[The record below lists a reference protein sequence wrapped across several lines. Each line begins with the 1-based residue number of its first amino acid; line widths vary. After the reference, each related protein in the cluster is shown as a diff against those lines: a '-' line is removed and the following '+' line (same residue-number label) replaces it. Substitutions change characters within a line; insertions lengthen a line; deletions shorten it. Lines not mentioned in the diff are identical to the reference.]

1 MTSFTLHIIAMFL
14 MLCDHMWATILD
26 YEWLTCIGRIA
37 FPIFAFLITEGFIH
51 TSNINKYIKR
61 MLIFAIITEI
71 PFNLMVSS
79 SIIYPFHQNV
89 LWTFVISL
97 ITLKYLNFDNMKN
110 IIKSIL
116 IAFFAIILATITM
129 CDYFGAGVM
138 MVVGFYIF
146 RNNKLLQ
153 LLMMIYVN
161 MILLQGYSY
170 AIHLGSYTYYF
181 PQQGFAI
188 LALIPIWLYNGKQGY
203 HAKWFK
209 YACYAFYPLHML
221 VLYLIALIQY
231 YI

>member
-1 MTSFTLHIIAMFL
+1 MSSFALHIIAMIF

-37 FPIFAFLITEGFIH
+37 FPIFAFLITEGYIH

-61 MLIFAIITEI
+61 MVIFAIITEI
-71 PFNLMVSS
+71 PFNLMVSAS
-79 SIIYPFHQNV
+79 PIYPFHQNV

-97 ITLKYLNFDNMKN
+97 LTLKYLNFDNTKN
-110 IIKSIL
+110 IFKSIL
-116 IAFFAIILATITM
+116 IILLAIIIATVTM

-146 RNNKLLQ
+146 RKSKLLQ

-161 MILLQGYSY
+161 MILIQGYSY
-170 AIHLGSYTYYF
+170 PIDIAGYTYYF
-181 PQQGFAI
+181 PQQGFAV
-188 LALIPIWLYNGKQGY
+188 LSLIFIWLYNGKQGY

-209 YACYAFYPLHML
+209 IFCYAFYPLHML
-221 VLYLIALIQY
+221 ILYILTIVLFA
-231 YI
+231 

>member
-1 MTSFTLHIIAMFL
+1 MSSFALHIIAMIF

-37 FPIFAFLITEGFIH
+37 FPIFAFLITEGYIH

-61 MLIFAIITEI
+61 MVIFAIITEI
-71 PFNLMVSS
+71 PFNLMVSAS
-79 SIIYPFHQNV
+79 PIYPFHQNV

-97 ITLKYLNFDNMKN
+97 LTLKYLNFDNTKN
-110 IIKSIL
+110 IFKSIL
-116 IAFFAIILATITM
+116 IIILAIIIATITM

-146 RNNKLLQ
+146 RKSKLLQ

-161 MILLQGYSY
+161 MILIQGYSY
-170 AIHLGSYTYYF
+170 PIDIAGYTYYF
-181 PQQGFAI
+181 PQQGFD
-188 LALIPIWLYNGKQGY
+188 LLSLIFIWLYNGKQGY

-209 YACYAFYPLHML
+209 IFCYAFYPLHML
-221 VLYLIALIQY
+221 ILYILTIVLFA
-231 YI
+231 

>member
-1 MTSFTLHIIAMFL
+1 MSSFALHIIAMIF

-37 FPIFAFLITEGFIH
+37 FPIFAFLITEGYIH

-61 MLIFAIITEI
+61 MVIFAIITEI
-71 PFNLMVSS
+71 PFNLMVSAS
-79 SIIYPFHQNV
+79 PIYPFHQNV

-97 ITLKYLNFDNMKN
+97 LTLKYLSFDNTKN
-110 IIKSIL
+110 IFKSIL
-116 IAFFAIILATITM
+116 IILLAIIIATVTM
-129 CDYFGAGVM
+129 CDYFGTGVM

-146 RNNKLLQ
+146 RKSKLLQ

-170 AIHLGSYTYYF
+170 PIDIAGYTYYF
-181 PQQGFAI
+181 PQQGFA
-188 LALIPIWLYNGKQGY
+188 LLSLIFIWLYNGKQGY

-209 YACYAFYPLHML
+209 IFCYAFYPLHML
-221 VLYLIALIQY
+221 ILYILTIVLFA
-231 YI
+231 

>member
-1 MTSFTLHIIAMFL
+1 MSSFALHIIAMIF

-37 FPIFAFLITEGFIH
+37 FPIFAFLITEGYIH

-61 MLIFAIITEI
+61 MVIFAIITEI
-71 PFNLMVSS
+71 PFNLMVSAS
-79 SIIYPFHQNV
+79 PIYPFHQNV

-97 ITLKYLNFDNMKN
+97 LTLKYLNFDNVKN
-110 IIKSIL
+110 SFKSIL
-116 IAFFAIILATITM
+116 IILLSIIIATVTM

-146 RNNKLLQ
+146 RKSKLLQ

-170 AIHLGSYTYYF
+170 PIDIAGYTYYF

-188 LALIPIWLYNGKQGY
+188 LSLIFIWLYNGKQGY

-209 YACYAFYPLHML
+209 IFCYAFYPLHML
-221 VLYLIALIQY
+221 ILYILTIVLFA
-231 YI
+231 

>member
-1 MTSFTLHIIAMFL
+1 MSSFALHIIAMIF

-37 FPIFAFLITEGFIH
+37 FPIFAFLITEGYIH

-61 MLIFAIITEI
+61 MVIFAIITEI
-71 PFNLMVSS
+71 PFNLMVSAS
-79 SIIYPFHQNV
+79 PIYPFHQNV

-97 ITLKYLNFDNMKN
+97 LTLKYLNFDNTKN
-110 IIKSIL
+110 IFKSIL
-116 IAFFAIILATITM
+116 IILLAIIIATVTM

-146 RNNKLLQ
+146 RKSKFLQ

-161 MILLQGYSY
+161 MILIQGYSY
-170 AIHLGSYTYYF
+170 PIDIAGYTYYF
-181 PQQGFAI
+181 PQQGFAV
-188 LALIPIWLYNGKQGY
+188 LSLIFIWLYNGKQGY

-209 YACYAFYPLHML
+209 IFCYAFYPLHML
-221 VLYLIALIQY
+221 ILYILTIVLFA
-231 YI
+231 

>member
-1 MTSFTLHIIAMFL
+1 MSSFALHIIAMIF

-37 FPIFAFLITEGFIH
+37 FPIFAFLITEGYIH

-61 MLIFAIITEI
+61 MVIFAIITEI
-71 PFNLMVSS
+71 PFNLMVSAS
-79 SIIYPFHQNV
+79 PIYPFHQNV

-97 ITLKYLNFDNMKN
+97 LTLKYHNFDNTKN
-110 IIKSIL
+110 IFKSIL
-116 IAFFAIILATITM
+116 IIILAIIIATITM

-146 RNNKLLQ
+146 RKSKLLQ

-170 AIHLGSYTYYF
+170 PIDIAGYTYYF
-181 PQQGFAI
+181 PQQGFAV
-188 LALIPIWLYNGKQGY
+188 LSLIFIWLYNGKQGY

-209 YACYAFYPLHML
+209 IFCYAFYPLHML
-221 VLYLIALIQY
+221 ILYILTIVLFA
-231 YI
+231 

>member
-1 MTSFTLHIIAMFL
+1 MSSFTLHIIAMIF

-37 FPIFAFLITEGFIH
+37 FPIFAFLITEGYIH

-61 MLIFAIITEI
+61 MMIFAIITEI
-71 PFNLMVSS
+71 PFNLMVSAS
-79 SIIYPFHQNV
+79 PIYPFHQNV

-97 ITLKYLNFDNMKN
+97 LTLKYLNFDNVKN
-110 IIKSIL
+110 SFKSIL
-116 IAFFAIILATITM
+116 IILLAIIIATVTM

-146 RNNKLLQ
+146 RKSKFLQ

-161 MILLQGYSY
+161 MILIQGYSY
-170 AIHLGSYTYYF
+170 PIDIAGYTYYF
-181 PQQGFAI
+181 PQQGFAV
-188 LALIPIWLYNGKQGY
+188 LSLIFIWLYNGKQGY

-209 YACYAFYPLHML
+209 IFCYAFYPLHML
-221 VLYLIALIQY
+221 ILYILTIVLFA
-231 YI
+231 

>member
-1 MTSFTLHIIAMFL
+1 MSSFALHIIAMIF

-37 FPIFAFLITEGFIH
+37 FPIFAFLITEGYIH

-61 MLIFAIITEI
+61 MVIFAIITEI
-71 PFNLMVSS
+71 PFNLMVSAS
-79 SIIYPFHQNV
+79 PIYPFHQNV

-97 ITLKYLNFDNMKN
+97 LTLKYLSFDNTKN
-110 IIKSIL
+110 IFKSIL
-116 IAFFAIILATITM
+116 IILLAIIIATVTM

-146 RNNKLLQ
+146 RKSKLLQ

-161 MILLQGYSY
+161 MILIQGYSY
-170 AIHLGSYTYYF
+170 PIDISGYTYYF
-181 PQQGFAI
+181 PQQGFA
-188 LALIPIWLYNGKQGY
+188 LLSLIFIWLYNGKQGY

-209 YACYAFYPLHML
+209 IFCYAFYPLHML
-221 VLYLIALIQY
+221 ILYILTIVLFA
-231 YI
+231 

>member
-1 MTSFTLHIIAMFL
+1 MSSFALHIIAMIF

-37 FPIFAFLITEGFIH
+37 FPIFAFLITEGYIH

-61 MLIFAIITEI
+61 MVIFAIITEI
-71 PFNLMVSS
+71 PFNLMVSAS
-79 SIIYPFHQNV
+79 PIYPFHQNV

-97 ITLKYLNFDNMKN
+97 LTLKYLSFDNTKN
-110 IIKSIL
+110 IFKSIL
-116 IAFFAIILATITM
+116 IILLAIIIATVTM

-146 RNNKLLQ
+146 RKSKLLQ

-170 AIHLGSYTYYF
+170 PIDIAGYTYYF

-188 LALIPIWLYNGKQGY
+188 LSLIFIWLYNGKQGY

-209 YACYAFYPLHML
+209 IFCYAFYPLHML
-221 VLYLIALIQY
+221 ILYILTIVLFA
-231 YI
+231 

>member
-1 MTSFTLHIIAMFL
+1 MSSFALHIIAMIF

-37 FPIFAFLITEGFIH
+37 FPIFAFLITEGYIH

-61 MLIFAIITEI
+61 MVIFAIITEI
-71 PFNLMVSS
+71 PFNLMVSAS
-79 SIIYPFHQNV
+79 PIYPFHQNV

-97 ITLKYLNFDNMKN
+97 LTLKYLNFDNVKN
-110 IIKSIL
+110 SFKSIL
-116 IAFFAIILATITM
+116 IILLAIIIATVTM

-146 RNNKLLQ
+146 RKSKFLQ

-161 MILLQGYSY
+161 MILIQGYSY
-170 AIHLGSYTYYF
+170 PIDIAGYTYYF

-188 LALIPIWLYNGKQGY
+188 LSLIFIWLYNGKQGY

-209 YACYAFYPLHML
+209 IFCYAFYPLHML
-221 VLYLIALIQY
+221 ILYILTIVLFA
-231 YI
+231 

>member
-1 MTSFTLHIIAMFL
+1 MSSFALHIIAMIF

-37 FPIFAFLITEGFIH
+37 FPIFAFLITEGYIH

-61 MLIFAIITEI
+61 MVIFAIITEI
-71 PFNLMVSS
+71 PFNLMVSAS
-79 SIIYPFHQNV
+79 PIYPFHQNV
-89 LWTFVISL
+89 LWTCVISL
-97 ITLKYLNFDNMKN
+97 LTLKYLNFDNTKN
-110 IIKSIL
+110 IFKSIL
-116 IAFFAIILATITM
+116 IIILAIIIATITM

-146 RNNKLLQ
+146 RKSKLLQ

-161 MILLQGYSY
+161 MILIQGYSY
-170 AIHLGSYTYYF
+170 PIDIAGYTYYF

-188 LALIPIWLYNGKQGY
+188 LSLIFIWLYNGKQGY

-209 YACYAFYPLHML
+209 IFCYAFYPLHML
-221 VLYLIALIQY
+221 ILYILTIVLFA
-231 YI
+231 

>member
-1 MTSFTLHIIAMFL
+1 MSSFALHIIAMIF

-37 FPIFAFLITEGFIH
+37 FPIFAFLISEGYIH

-61 MLIFAIITEI
+61 MVIFAIITEI
-71 PFNLMVSS
+71 PFNLMVSAS
-79 SIIYPFHQNV
+79 PIYPFHQNV

-97 ITLKYLNFDNMKN
+97 LTLKYLSFDNTKN
-110 IIKSIL
+110 IFKSIL
-116 IAFFAIILATITM
+116 IIILAIIIATITM

-146 RNNKLLQ
+146 RKSKLLQ

-170 AIHLGSYTYYF
+170 PIDIAGYTYYF

-188 LALIPIWLYNGKQGY
+188 LSLIFIWLYNGKQGY

-209 YACYAFYPLHML
+209 IFCYAFYPLHML
-221 VLYLIALIQY
+221 ILYILTIVLFA
-231 YI
+231 

>member
-1 MTSFTLHIIAMFL
+1 MSSFALHIIAMIF

-37 FPIFAFLITEGFIH
+37 FPIFAFLITEGYIH

-61 MLIFAIITEI
+61 MVIFAIITEI
-71 PFNLMVSS
+71 PFNLMVSAS
-79 SIIYPFHQNV
+79 PIYPFHQNV

-97 ITLKYLNFDNMKN
+97 LTLKYLNFDDVKN
-110 IIKSIL
+110 SFKSIL
-116 IAFFAIILATITM
+116 IILLAIIIATVTM

-146 RNNKLLQ
+146 RKSKLLQ

-161 MILLQGYSY
+161 MILIQGYSY
-170 AIHLGSYTYYF
+170 PIDIAGYTYYF
-181 PQQGFAI
+181 PQQGFA
-188 LALIPIWLYNGKQGY
+188 LLSLIFIWLYNGKQGY

-209 YACYAFYPLHML
+209 IFCYAFYPLHML
-221 VLYLIALIQY
+221 ILYILTIVLFA
-231 YI
+231 

>member
-1 MTSFTLHIIAMFL
+1 MSSFALHIIAMIF

-37 FPIFAFLITEGFIH
+37 FPIFAFLITEGYIH

-61 MLIFAIITEI
+61 MVIFAIITEI
-71 PFNLMVSS
+71 PFNLMVSAS
-79 SIIYPFHQNV
+79 PIYPFHQNV

-97 ITLKYLNFDNMKN
+97 LTLKYLNFDNTKN
-110 IIKSIL
+110 IFKSIL
-116 IAFFAIILATITM
+116 IILLAIIIATITM

-146 RNNKLLQ
+146 RKSKLLQ

-161 MILLQGYSY
+161 MILIQGYSY
-170 AIHLGSYTYYF
+170 PIDIAGYTYYF
-181 PQQGFAI
+181 PQQGFA
-188 LALIPIWLYNGKQGY
+188 LLSLIFIWLYNGKQGY

-209 YACYAFYPLHML
+209 IFCYAFFPLHML
-221 VLYLIALIQY
+221 ILYLLTIVLFA
-231 YI
+231 

>member
-1 MTSFTLHIIAMFL
+1 MSSFALHIIAMIF

-37 FPIFAFLITEGFIH
+37 FPIFAFLITEGYIH

-61 MLIFAIITEI
+61 MVIFAIITEI
-71 PFNLMVSS
+71 PFNLMVSAS
-79 SIIYPFHQNV
+79 PIYPFHQNV

-97 ITLKYLNFDNMKN
+97 LTLKYLSFDNTKN
-110 IIKSIL
+110 IFKSIL
-116 IAFFAIILATITM
+116 IILLAIIIATVTM

-146 RNNKLLQ
+146 RKSKLLQ

-161 MILLQGYSY
+161 MILIQGYSY
-170 AIHLGSYTYYF
+170 PIDIAGYTYYF
-181 PQQGFAI
+181 PQQGFAV
-188 LALIPIWLYNGKQGY
+188 LSLIFIWLYNGKQGY

-209 YACYAFYPLHML
+209 IFCYAFYPLHML
-221 VLYLIALIQY
+221 ILYILTIVLFA
-231 YI
+231 

>member
-1 MTSFTLHIIAMFL
+1 MSSFALHIIAMIF

-37 FPIFAFLITEGFIH
+37 FPIFAFLITEGYIH

-61 MLIFAIITEI
+61 MMIFAIITEI
-71 PFNLMVSS
+71 PFNLMVSAS
-79 SIIYPFHQNV
+79 PIYPFHQNV

-97 ITLKYLNFDNMKN
+97 LTLKYLNFDNTKN
-110 IIKSIL
+110 IFKSIL
-116 IAFFAIILATITM
+116 IIILAIIIATITM

-146 RNNKLLQ
+146 RKSKLLQ

-161 MILLQGYSY
+161 MILIQGYSY
-170 AIHLGSYTYYF
+170 PIDIAGYTYYF
-181 PQQGFAI
+181 PQQGFA
-188 LALIPIWLYNGKQGY
+188 LLSLIFIWLYNGKQGY

-209 YACYAFYPLHML
+209 IFCYAFYPLHML
-221 VLYLIALIQY
+221 ILYILTIVLFA
-231 YI
+231 

>member
-1 MTSFTLHIIAMFL
+1 MSSFALHIIAMIF

-37 FPIFAFLITEGFIH
+37 FPIFAFLITEGYIH

-61 MLIFAIITEI
+61 MVIFAIITEI
-71 PFNLMVSS
+71 PFNLMVSAS
-79 SIIYPFHQNV
+79 PIYPFHQNV

-97 ITLKYLNFDNMKN
+97 LTLKYLNFDNTKN
-110 IIKSIL
+110 IFKSIL
-116 IAFFAIILATITM
+116 IIILAIIIATVTM

-146 RNNKLLQ
+146 RKSKLLQ

-170 AIHLGSYTYYF
+170 PIDIAGYTYYF
-181 PQQGFAI
+181 PQQGFAV
-188 LALIPIWLYNGKQGY
+188 LSLIFIWLYNGKQGY

-209 YACYAFYPLHML
+209 IFCYAFYPLHML
-221 VLYLIALIQY
+221 ILYILTIVLFA
-231 YI
+231 

>member
-1 MTSFTLHIIAMFL
+1 MSSFALHIIAMIF

-37 FPIFAFLITEGFIH
+37 FPIFAFLITEGYIH

-61 MLIFAIITEI
+61 MVIFAIITEI
-71 PFNLMVSS
+71 PFNLMVSAS
-79 SIIYPFHQNV
+79 PIYPFHQNV

-97 ITLKYLNFDNMKN
+97 LTLKYLNFDNTKN
-110 IIKSIL
+110 IFKSIL
-116 IAFFAIILATITM
+116 IIILAIIIATITM

-146 RNNKLLQ
+146 RKSKLLQ

-161 MILLQGYSY
+161 MILIQGYSY
-170 AIHLGSYTYYF
+170 PIDIAGYTYYF
-181 PQQGFAI
+181 PQQGFAV
-188 LALIPIWLYNGKQGY
+188 LSLIFIWLYNGKQGY

-209 YACYAFYPLHML
+209 IFCYAFYPLHML
-221 VLYLIALIQY
+221 ILYILTIVLFV
-231 YI
+231 

>member
-1 MTSFTLHIIAMFL
+1 MSSFALHIIAMIF

-37 FPIFAFLITEGFIH
+37 FPIFAFLITEGYIH

-61 MLIFAIITEI
+61 MMIFAIITEI
-71 PFNLMVSS
+71 PFNLMVSAS
-79 SIIYPFHQNV
+79 PIYPFHQNV

-97 ITLKYLNFDNMKN
+97 LTLKYLNFDNVKN
-110 IIKSIL
+110 SFKSIL
-116 IAFFAIILATITM
+116 IILLAIIIATVTM

-146 RNNKLLQ
+146 RKSKFLQ

-161 MILLQGYSY
+161 MILIQGYSY
-170 AIHLGSYTYYF
+170 PIDIAGYTYYF
-181 PQQGFAI
+181 PQQGFAV
-188 LALIPIWLYNGKQGY
+188 LSLIFIWLYNGKQGY

-209 YACYAFYPLHML
+209 IFCYAFYPLHML
-221 VLYLIALIQY
+221 ILYLLTIVLFA
-231 YI
+231 

>member
-1 MTSFTLHIIAMFL
+1 MSSFALHIIAMIF

-37 FPIFAFLITEGFIH
+37 FPIFAFLITEGYIH

-61 MLIFAIITEI
+61 MVIFAIITEI
-71 PFNLMVSS
+71 PFNLMVSAS
-79 SIIYPFHQNV
+79 PIYPFHQNV

-97 ITLKYLNFDNMKN
+97 LTLKYLNFDNTKN
-110 IIKSIL
+110 IFKSIL
-116 IAFFAIILATITM
+116 IIILAIIIATITM

-146 RNNKLLQ
+146 RKSKLLQ

-161 MILLQGYSY
+161 MILIQGYSY
-170 AIHLGSYTYYF
+170 PIDIAGYTYYF

-188 LALIPIWLYNGKQGY
+188 LSLIFIWLYNGKQGY

-209 YACYAFYPLHML
+209 IFCYAFYPLHML
-221 VLYLIALIQY
+221 ILYLLTIVLFA
-231 YI
+231 

>member
-1 MTSFTLHIIAMFL
+1 MSSFALHIIAMIF

-37 FPIFAFLITEGFIH
+37 FPIFAFLITEGYIH

-61 MLIFAIITEI
+61 MVIFAIITEI
-71 PFNLMVSS
+71 PFNLMVSAS
-79 SIIYPFHQNV
+79 PIYPFHQNV

-97 ITLKYLNFDNMKN
+97 L
-110 IIKSIL
+110 
-116 IAFFAIILATITM
+116 AIIIATITM

-146 RNNKLLQ
+146 RKSKLLQ

-170 AIHLGSYTYYF
+170 PIDIAGYTYYF
-181 PQQGFAI
+181 PQQGFA
-188 LALIPIWLYNGKQGY
+188 LLSLIFIWLYNGKQGY

-209 YACYAFYPLHML
+209 IFCYAFYPLHML
-221 VLYLIALIQY
+221 ILYILTIVLFA
-231 YI
+231 

>member
-1 MTSFTLHIIAMFL
+1 MSSFALHIIAMIF

-37 FPIFAFLITEGFIH
+37 FPIFAFLITEGYIH

-61 MLIFAIITEI
+61 MMIFAIITEI
-71 PFNLMVSS
+71 PFNLMVSAS
-79 SIIYPFHQNV
+79 PIYPFHQNV

-97 ITLKYLNFDNMKN
+97 LTLKYLNFDNVKN
-110 IIKSIL
+110 SFKSIL
-116 IAFFAIILATITM
+116 IILLAIIIATVTM

-146 RNNKLLQ
+146 RKSKFLQ

-161 MILLQGYSY
+161 MILIKGYSY
-170 AIHLGSYTYYF
+170 PIDIAGYTYYF
-181 PQQGFAI
+181 PQQGFAV
-188 LALIPIWLYNGKQGY
+188 LSLIFIWLYNGKQGY

-209 YACYAFYPLHML
+209 IFCYAFYPLHML
-221 VLYLIALIQY
+221 ILYLLTIVLFA
-231 YI
+231 

>member
-1 MTSFTLHIIAMFL
+1 MSSFALHIIAMIF

-37 FPIFAFLITEGFIH
+37 FPIFAFLITEGYIH

-61 MLIFAIITEI
+61 MVIFAIITEI
-71 PFNLMVSS
+71 PFNLMVSAS
-79 SIIYPFHQNV
+79 PIYPFHQNV

-97 ITLKYLNFDNMKN
+97 LTLKYLNFDDVKN
-110 IIKSIL
+110 SFKSIL
-116 IAFFAIILATITM
+116 IILLAIIIATITM

-146 RNNKLLQ
+146 RKSKLLQ

-161 MILLQGYSY
+161 MILIQGYSY
-170 AIHLGSYTYYF
+170 PIDIAGYTYYF
-181 PQQGFAI
+181 PQQGFAV
-188 LALIPIWLYNGKQGY
+188 LSLIFIWLYNGKQGY

-209 YACYAFYPLHML
+209 IFCYAFYPLHML
-221 VLYLIALIQY
+221 ILYILTIVLFA
-231 YI
+231 

>member
-1 MTSFTLHIIAMFL
+1 MSSFALHIIAMIF

-37 FPIFAFLITEGFIH
+37 FPIFAFLITEGYIH

-61 MLIFAIITEI
+61 MVIFAIITEI
-71 PFNLMVSS
+71 PFNLMVSAS
-79 SIIYPFHQNV
+79 PIYPFHQNV

-97 ITLKYLNFDNMKN
+97 LTLKYLNFDNTKN
-110 IIKSIL
+110 IFKSIL
-116 IAFFAIILATITM
+116 IIILAIIIATITM

-146 RNNKLLQ
+146 RKSKFLQ

-161 MILLQGYSY
+161 MILIQGYSY
-170 AIHLGSYTYYF
+170 PIDIAGYTYYF

-188 LALIPIWLYNGKQGY
+188 LSLIFIWLYNGKQGY

-209 YACYAFYPLHML
+209 IFCYAFYPLHML
-221 VLYLIALIQY
+221 ILYILTIVLFA
-231 YI
+231 

>member
-1 MTSFTLHIIAMFL
+1 MSSFALHIIAMIF

-37 FPIFAFLITEGFIH
+37 FPIFAFLITEGYIH

-61 MLIFAIITEI
+61 MVIFAIITEI
-71 PFNLMVSS
+71 PFNLMVSAS
-79 SIIYPFHQNV
+79 PIYPFHQNV

-97 ITLKYLNFDNMKN
+97 LTLKYLNFDDVKN
-110 IIKSIL
+110 SFKSIL
-116 IAFFAIILATITM
+116 IILLAIIIATVTM

-146 RNNKLLQ
+146 RKSKLLQ

-170 AIHLGSYTYYF
+170 PIDIAGYTYYF

-188 LALIPIWLYNGKQGY
+188 LSLIFIWLYNGKQGY

-209 YACYAFYPLHML
+209 IFCYAFYPLHML
-221 VLYLIALIQY
+221 ILYILTIVLFA
-231 YI
+231 

>member
-1 MTSFTLHIIAMFL
+1 MSSFALHIIAMIF

-37 FPIFAFLITEGFIH
+37 FPIFAFLITEGYIH

-61 MLIFAIITEI
+61 MVIFAIITEI
-71 PFNLMVSS
+71 PFNLMVSAS
-79 SIIYPFHQNV
+79 PIYPFHQNV

-97 ITLKYLNFDNMKN
+97 LTLKYLSFDNTKN
-110 IIKSIL
+110 IFKSIL
-116 IAFFAIILATITM
+116 IIILAIIIATITM

-146 RNNKLLQ
+146 RKSKLLQ

-161 MILLQGYSY
+161 MILIQGYSY
-170 AIHLGSYTYYF
+170 PIDIAGYTYYF
-181 PQQGFAI
+181 PQQGFAV
-188 LALIPIWLYNGKQGY
+188 LSLIFIWLYNGKQGY

-209 YACYAFYPLHML
+209 IFCYAFYPLHML
-221 VLYLIALIQY
+221 ILYILTIVLFA
-231 YI
+231 

>member
-1 MTSFTLHIIAMFL
+1 MSSFALHIIAMIF

-37 FPIFAFLITEGFIH
+37 FPIFAFLITEGYIH

-61 MLIFAIITEI
+61 MVIFAIITEI
-71 PFNLMVSS
+71 PFNLMVSAS
-79 SIIYPFHQNV
+79 PIYPFHQNV

-97 ITLKYLNFDNMKN
+97 LTLKYLNFDNTKN
-110 IIKSIL
+110 IFKSIL
-116 IAFFAIILATITM
+116 IIILAIIIATITM

-146 RNNKLLQ
+146 RKSKLLQ

-161 MILLQGYSY
+161 MILIQGYSY
-170 AIHLGSYTYYF
+170 PIDIAGYTYYF

-188 LALIPIWLYNGKQGY
+188 LSLIFIWLYNGKQVY

-209 YACYAFYPLHML
+209 IFCYAFYPLHML
-221 VLYLIALIQY
+221 ILYILTIVLFA
-231 YI
+231 

>member
-1 MTSFTLHIIAMFL
+1 MSSFALHIIAMIF

-37 FPIFAFLITEGFIH
+37 FPIFAFLITEGYIH

-61 MLIFAIITEI
+61 MVIFAIITEI
-71 PFNLMVSS
+71 PFNLMVSAS
-79 SIIYPFHQNV
+79 PIYPFHQNV

-97 ITLKYLNFDNMKN
+97 LTLKYLNFDDVKN
-110 IIKSIL
+110 SFKSIL
-116 IAFFAIILATITM
+116 IILLAIIIATVTM

-146 RNNKLLQ
+146 RKSKLLQ

-161 MILLQGYSY
+161 MILIQGYSY
-170 AIHLGSYTYYF
+170 PIDIAGYTYYF
-181 PQQGFAI
+181 PQQGFAV
-188 LALIPIWLYNGKQGY
+188 LSLIFIWLYNGKQGY

-209 YACYAFYPLHML
+209 IFCYAFYPLHML
-221 VLYLIALIQY
+221 ILYILTIVLFA
-231 YI
+231 

>member
-1 MTSFTLHIIAMFL
+1 MSSFALHIIAMIF

-37 FPIFAFLITEGFIH
+37 FPIFAFLITEGYIH

-61 MLIFAIITEI
+61 MVIFAIITEI
-71 PFNLMVSS
+71 PFNLMVSAS
-79 SIIYPFHQNV
+79 PIYPFHQNV

-97 ITLKYLNFDNMKN
+97 LTLKYLNFDNTKN
-110 IIKSIL
+110 IFKSIL
-116 IAFFAIILATITM
+116 INILAIIIATITM

-146 RNNKLLQ
+146 RKSKLLQ

-161 MILLQGYSY
+161 MILIQGYSY
-170 AIHLGSYTYYF
+170 PIDIAGYTYYF

-188 LALIPIWLYNGKQGY
+188 LSLIFIWLYNGKQGY

-209 YACYAFYPLHML
+209 IFCYAFYPLHML
-221 VLYLIALIQY
+221 ILYILTIVLFA
-231 YI
+231 

>member
-1 MTSFTLHIIAMFL
+1 MSSFALHIIAMIF

-37 FPIFAFLITEGFIH
+37 FPIFAFLITEWYIH

-61 MLIFAIITEI
+61 MVIFAIITEI
-71 PFNLMVSS
+71 PFNLMVSAS
-79 SIIYPFHQNV
+79 PIYPFHQNV

-97 ITLKYLNFDNMKN
+97 LTLKYLSFDNTKN
-110 IIKSIL
+110 IFKSIL
-116 IAFFAIILATITM
+116 IIILAIIIATITM

-146 RNNKLLQ
+146 RKSKLLQ

-161 MILLQGYSY
+161 MILIQGYSY
-170 AIHLGSYTYYF
+170 PIDIAGYTYYF
-181 PQQGFAI
+181 PQQGFAV
-188 LALIPIWLYNGKQGY
+188 LSLIFIWLYNGKQGY

-209 YACYAFYPLHML
+209 IFCYAFYPLHML
-221 VLYLIALIQY
+221 ILYILTIVLFA
-231 YI
+231 

>member
-1 MTSFTLHIIAMFL
+1 MSSFALHIIAMIF

-37 FPIFAFLITEGFIH
+37 FPIFAFLITEGYIH

-61 MLIFAIITEI
+61 MVIFAIITEI
-71 PFNLMVSS
+71 PFNLMVSAS
-79 SIIYPFHQNV
+79 PIYPFHQNV

-97 ITLKYLNFDNMKN
+97 LTLKYLNFDNVKN
-110 IIKSIL
+110 SFKSIL
-116 IAFFAIILATITM
+116 IILLAIIIATVTM

-146 RNNKLLQ
+146 RKSKFLQ

-161 MILLQGYSY
+161 MILIQGYSY
-170 AIHLGSYTYYF
+170 PIDIAGYTYYF
-181 PQQGFAI
+181 PQQGFAV
-188 LALIPIWLYNGKQGY
+188 LSLIFIWLYNGKQGY

-209 YACYAFYPLHML
+209 IFCYAFYPLHML
-221 VLYLIALIQY
+221 ILYLLTIVLFA
-231 YI
+231 

>member
-1 MTSFTLHIIAMFL
+1 MSSFALHIIAMIF

-37 FPIFAFLITEGFIH
+37 FPIFAFLITEGYIH

-61 MLIFAIITEI
+61 MVIFAIITEI
-71 PFNLMVSS
+71 PFNLMVSAS
-79 SIIYPFHQNV
+79 PIYPFHQNV

-97 ITLKYLNFDNMKN
+97 LTLKYLNFDNTKN
-110 IIKSIL
+110 IFKSIL
-116 IAFFAIILATITM
+116 IIILAIIIATITM

-146 RNNKLLQ
+146 RKSKFLQ

-161 MILLQGYSY
+161 MILIQGYSY
-170 AIHLGSYTYYF
+170 PIDIAGYTYYF
-181 PQQGFAI
+181 PQQGFA
-188 LALIPIWLYNGKQGY
+188 LLSLIFIWLYNGKQGY

-209 YACYAFYPLHML
+209 IFCYAFYPLHML
-221 VLYLIALIQY
+221 ILYILTIVLFA
-231 YI
+231 

>member
-1 MTSFTLHIIAMFL
+1 MSSFALHIIAMIF

-37 FPIFAFLITEGFIH
+37 FPIFAFLITEGYIH

-61 MLIFAIITEI
+61 MVIFAIITEI
-71 PFNLMVSS
+71 PFNLMVSAS
-79 SIIYPFHQNV
+79 PIYPFHQNV

-97 ITLKYLNFDNMKN
+97 LTLKYLNFDNTKN
-110 IIKSIL
+110 IFKSIL
-116 IAFFAIILATITM
+116 IIILAIIIATITM

-146 RNNKLLQ
+146 RKSKLLK

-170 AIHLGSYTYYF
+170 PIDIAGYTYYF
-181 PQQGFAI
+181 PQQGFA
-188 LALIPIWLYNGKQGY
+188 LLSLIFIWLYNGKQGY

-209 YACYAFYPLHML
+209 IFCYAFYPLHML
-221 VLYLIALIQY
+221 ILYILTIVLFA
-231 YI
+231 

>member
-1 MTSFTLHIIAMFL
+1 MSSFALHIIAMIF

-37 FPIFAFLITEGFIH
+37 FPIFAFLITEGYIH

-61 MLIFAIITEI
+61 MVIFAIITEI
-71 PFNLMVSS
+71 PFNLMVSAS
-79 SIIYPFHQNV
+79 PIYPFHQNV

-97 ITLKYLNFDNMKN
+97 LTLKYLSFDNTKN
-110 IIKSIL
+110 IFKSIL
-116 IAFFAIILATITM
+116 IIILAIIIATITM

-146 RNNKLLQ
+146 RKSKLLQ

-170 AIHLGSYTYYF
+170 PIDIAGYTYYF

-188 LALIPIWLYNGKQGY
+188 LSLIFIWLYNGKQGY

-209 YACYAFYPLHML
+209 IFCYAFYPLHML
-221 VLYLIALIQY
+221 ILYILTIVLFA
-231 YI
+231 

>member
-1 MTSFTLHIIAMFL
+1 MSSFALHIIAMIF

-37 FPIFAFLITEGFIH
+37 FPIFAFLITEGYIH

-61 MLIFAIITEI
+61 MVIFAIITEI
-71 PFNLMVSS
+71 PFNLMVSAS
-79 SIIYPFHQNV
+79 PIYPFHQNV

-97 ITLKYLNFDNMKN
+97 LTLKYLSFDNTKN
-110 IIKSIL
+110 IFKSIL
-116 IAFFAIILATITM
+116 IILLAIIIATVTM

-146 RNNKLLQ
+146 RKSKLLQ

-161 MILLQGYSY
+161 MILIQGYSY
-170 AIHLGSYTYYF
+170 PIDIAGYTYYF

-188 LALIPIWLYNGKQGY
+188 LSLIFIWLYNGKQGY

-209 YACYAFYPLHML
+209 IFCYAFYPLHML
-221 VLYLIALIQY
+221 ILYILTIVLFA
-231 YI
+231 

>member
-1 MTSFTLHIIAMFL
+1 MSSFALHIIAMIF

-37 FPIFAFLITEGFIH
+37 FPIFAFLITEGYIH

-61 MLIFAIITEI
+61 MVIFAIITEI
-71 PFNLMVSS
+71 PFNLMVSAS
-79 SIIYPFHQNV
+79 PIYPFHQNV

-97 ITLKYLNFDNMKN
+97 LTLKYLNFDDVKN
-110 IIKSIL
+110 SFKSIL
-116 IAFFAIILATITM
+116 IILLAIIIATITM

-146 RNNKLLQ
+146 RKSKLLQ

-161 MILLQGYSY
+161 MILIQGYSY
-170 AIHLGSYTYYF
+170 PIDIAGYTYYF
-181 PQQGFAI
+181 PQQGFAV
-188 LALIPIWLYNGKQGY
+188 LSLIFIWLYNGKQGY

-209 YACYAFYPLHML
+209 IFCYAFYPLHML
-221 VLYLIALIQY
+221 ILYLLTIVLFA
-231 YI
+231 